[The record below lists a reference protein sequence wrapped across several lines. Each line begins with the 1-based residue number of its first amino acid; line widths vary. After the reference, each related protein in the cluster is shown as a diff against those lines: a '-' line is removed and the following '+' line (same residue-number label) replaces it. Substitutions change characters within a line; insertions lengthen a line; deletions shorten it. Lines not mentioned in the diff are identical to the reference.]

1 MKRREFLGRSLSGL
15 AAASTLASGL
25 GSVQAWAER
34 SAEVAE
40 SNVLDPPKGESYQ
53 AEVPDTLDLAER
65 AVLAIQPL
73 TEYPDLMGGDNACAP
88 KMFEAL
94 PLLRGMSGSSKN
106 SELEQGNLNKYIL
119 SRLGED
125 GLLYFPGPN
134 GPYACMLSQGRLLR
148 AMTYYHQVDGEE
160 IWLER
165 MRKLAESLKR
175 IAIEKDDYAYF
186 PTASVFYGS
195 GFQEPFSYL
204 KNGGWQTREEPPG
217 LLVDPPYHQDPNY
230 RDGGPNDGHWY
241 DGRFGVHMYLSG
253 PIEGLTRWH
262 RVSGDEGSLEL
273 AGKLVRFVT
282 QPRYWNAVG
291 EPAWMQGA
299 QHAHYLGHLHG
310 HVAQLRAILEYAI
323 TTNND
328 QLKQFARD
336 GYEYSKNF
344 YVAPIGYFTEW
355 TRLEAPCETCEVAD
369 MIGLAV
375 RLTDAGMGDYWDD
388 VDGYVRNQFA
398 EQQHIGGLPDAV
410 GSFVLRGQPT
420 RIEADEIAGCCT
432 ENASQALYY
441 AWSGIVHENND
452 IAQVNLLLNRAS
464 SLLDVDSYLPYEGKV
479 ILKNKGAR
487 AASVRIPAWVDRKA
501 LAVSLNGRTVP
512 VVWDGHRILVDS
524 LKPKDSVVIQFP
536 LRRYQQKITINH
548 AEYVYEF
555 KGSTVVDVSPRGQ
568 TPRQDVALVIGGH
581 RDKPPEGYVEIYER
595 DAYKQDRAPT
605 VAKARYVP
613 SKLVVW

>member
-25 GSVQAWAER
+25 GSVQAWARR

-40 SNVLDPPKGESYQ
+40 SNVLDPSKGESYQ

-175 IAIEKDDYAYF
+175 IAIEKDDCAYF

-291 EPAWMQGA
+291 EPAWVQGA

-344 YVAPIGYFTEW
+344 YTSSIGFFSEW
-355 TRLEAPCETCEVAD
+355 TTTLAACETCEVAD

-398 EQQHIGGLPDAV
+398 EQQHVTGPEKARGSFVIGGLPAQMV
-410 GSFVLRGQPT
+410 
-420 RIEADEIAGCCT
+420 ADEIAGCCT
-432 ENASQALYY
+432 CNGSQAIYY
-441 AWSGIVHENND
+441 AWDGIVRGKNGE
-452 IAQVNLLLNRAS
+452 ASVNLLLNRAS
-464 SLLDVDSYLPYEGKV
+464 TLLDVDSYLPYQGKV
-479 ILKNKGAR
+479 LLRNKRAR
-487 AASVRIPAWVDRKA
+487 VATIRIPYWVERKEVR
-501 LAVSLNGRTVP
+501 VSINAKSTPPIWVAN
-512 VVWDGHRILVDS
+512 RILCDG
-524 LKPKDSVVIQFP
+524 LKPQDRVVVEFP
-536 LRRYQQKITINH
+536 IRRSTTKTLLRET
-548 AEYVYEF
+548 EYTYEF
-555 KGSTVVDVSPRGQ
+555 KGNTVVSISPRPSASERY
-568 TPRQDVALVIGGH
+568 TDLYR
-581 RDKPPEGYVEIYER
+581 REGYLKDV
-595 DAYKQDRAPT
+595 APT
-605 VAKARYVP
+605 VNTARYVAP
-613 SKLVVW
+613 ELIQW